1 MAHPREGESPPMKRI
16 TRVLVGLGAALALTF
31 GLTACDEDAAL
42 AVPQSFCGFIQGK
55 GGLDNNDNPNSA
67 ELKQVLYPGQTAEFK
82 TDQSIGKVFPCVT
95 RNYVI
100 APQGQSADTNN
111 PLRAMT
117 EGVDGKPGTPV
128 YVWVSVYWQPNQ
140 QPEPIRDFIGFA
152 EGKYGAAAG
161 DPRAFTGDGA
171 QNASTPGWNKMLAEN
186 MYPTLQR
193 IVEQPLRSVG
203 DAVWQVNDPALRET
217 ISAEM
222 SDRFAETFQQTTGSV
237 NDLIC
242 GSGSTGTGDQFN
254 CEPVRIVV
262 DLVTAQNQQTQEAAA
277 QNAAQANQNK
287 LREDTKQADIDLT
300 NQLYG
305 PVLGAQFRA
314 CRDMNAASAGSCK
327 LFPGADVQVQAP
339 GQ

>member
-1 MAHPREGESPPMKRI
+1 MKKFI
-16 TRVLVGLGAALALTF
+16 KALVGIPVAGLLIF
-31 GLTACDEDAAL
+31 GLTACDEDATL
-42 AVPQSFCGFIQGK
+42 AVPQSFCGFLMGK
-55 GGLDNNDNPNSA
+55 GGRDNSDRANNA
-67 ELKQVLYPGQTAEFK
+67 ELGRVLYQGQSADFK
-82 TDQSIGKVFPCVT
+82 KDQQVGKLFPCVT

-140 QPEPIRDFIGFA
+140 QPDPIRDFIGFA
-152 EGKYGAAAG
+152 QGKYGAAA
-161 DPRAFTGDGA
+161 DSPQAFTGEGA

-193 IVEQPLRSVG
+193 IVEQPLRSIG
-203 DAVWQVNDPALRET
+203 DLVWQVNDPALRQS
-217 ISAEM
+217 ISDEM
-222 SDRFAETFQQTTGSV
+222 SDRFAEVFQQTTGSV

-262 DLVTAQNQQTQEAAA
+262 DLVTAQDQNTQTAAA
-277 QNAAQANQNK
+277 QNAAQASQNK
-287 LREDTKQADIDLT
+287 LAQDTKAADIALT
-300 NQLYG
+300 NELYG
-305 PVLGAQFRA
+305 PLAPQFRA
-314 CRDMNAASAGSCK
+314 CRDLNKVAAGSCK

>member
-1 MAHPREGESPPMKRI
+1 MKKYFKA
-16 TRVLVGLGAALALTF
+16 LVGIPVAGLLIF
-31 GLTACDEDAAL
+31 GLTACEEDATL
-42 AVPQSFCGFIQGK
+42 AVPQSFCGFLMGK
-55 GGLDNNDNPNSA
+55 GGRDNSNNANSA
-67 ELKQVLYPGQTAEFK
+67 DLKQVLYQGQTADFK
-82 TDQSIGKVFPCVT
+82 KDQTIGKVFPCVT

-128 YVWVSVYWQPNQ
+128 FVWVSVYWQPNQ
-140 QPEPIRDFIGFA
+140 QPDPIRDFIGFA
-152 EGKYGAAAG
+152 QGKYGAAAD
-161 DPRAFTGDGA
+161 DPRAFTGEGA

-203 DAVWQVNDPALRET
+203 DPVWQVNDPALRQS
-217 ISAEM
+217 IGDEM
-222 SDRFAETFQQTTGSV
+222 SDRFAEVFQQTTGSV

-242 GSGSTGTGDQFN
+242 GSGSTGTGDTFN

-262 DLVTAQNQQTQEAAA
+262 DLVTAQNQQTQDAAA

-287 LREDTKQADIDLT
+287 LREDTKAADIQLT
-300 NQLYG
+300 NELYG

-314 CRDMNAASAGSCK
+314 CRDMNAAAPGSCK